1 MGILHD
7 LRSRL
12 AQWRQPKR
20 PPSAQ
25 HDLKLLEGLDGCE
38 TVYLSLDERHAVDR
52 LVASGHARLEPVVI
66 IGARQ
71 FNRLRL
77 NAKAAQP

>member
-1 MGILHD
+1 MGLAHNLLAWVS
-7 LRSRL
+7 LR
-12 AQWRQPKR
+12 WRPADV
-20 PPSAQ
+20 PAQ
-25 HDLKLLEGLDGCE
+25 HDLDLLDGLDGCE